1 MGDFVLKTLV
11 VFAPAI
17 QCNLLQ
23 HVSQKICFRCTC
35 EGLMT
40 LSRYYVAECRV
51 AFESSACLSGWPMV
65 GGATLEVVEN
75 DPGGQLH
82 MTSVVILR

>member
-23 HVSQKICFRCTC
+23 HVSQKICFICTC

-40 LSRYYVAECRV
+40 LSWYYVAECR
-51 AFESSACLSGWPMV
+51 
-65 GGATLEVVEN
+65 GG
-75 DPGGQLH
+75 
-82 MTSVVILR
+82 I